1 MVTLLTLTQALKVR
15 VFYSQPAIELS
26 TLSDRMKRLSK
37 RRSNWV
43 RSPFLILVIRY
54 NVK

>member
-37 RRSNWV
+37 RRSE
-43 RSPFLILVIRY
+43 FLDRLFLF
-54 NVK
+54 